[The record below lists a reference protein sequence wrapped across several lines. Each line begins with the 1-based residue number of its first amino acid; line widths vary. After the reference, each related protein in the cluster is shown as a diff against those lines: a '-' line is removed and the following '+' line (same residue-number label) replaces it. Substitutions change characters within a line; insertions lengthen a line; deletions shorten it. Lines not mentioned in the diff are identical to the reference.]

1 MWSILRKL
9 FTANPMGIF
18 VYSILTKWYIIVAV
32 GGIVVMYWVF
42 KGLESAGV
50 LEAIQNILEKAVTD
64 AKSVAKN
71 CVPKITNLQNFID
84 CLDNI
89 PKYNPEQTEI
99 QLQNNIDAIIHDN
112 VGLFPENINDPYSND
127 AK

>member
-1 MWSILRKL
+1 
-9 FTANPMGIF
+9 MGIF
-18 VYSILTKWYIIVAV
+18 IYSILTKWYIIVGV
-32 GGIVVMYWVF
+32 GGIVVVYWVF
-42 KGLESAGV
+42 KGLESVGI
-50 LEAIQNILEKAVTD
+50 LDSIQNTLEKAVTD

-71 CVPKITNLQNFID
+71 CVPKIINLQNFID

-99 QLQNNIDAIIHDN
+99 QLQNNIDTIIRDN
-112 VGLFPENINDPYSND
+112 GSSFPENTSDPYADD